1 MSTPRIAAITAAA
14 LLALCGVIVAASEG
28 LRSSKSSRALVSEPV
43 ERIVVKTDTG
53 DVEIRAGLTG
63 NVVIDR
69 KDAWILDRPEITQSV
84 NDGTLYIESSC
95 DGLGFFFRCETDF
108 TIAAPSGVDVEVA
121 GDAGDVHL
129 KGLRGR
135 VRVDTD
141 SGDIDADRLEPV
153 TLEARTDAGDVT
165 LDLFGAPAR
174 TVVAT
179 DAGDV
184 ALIVPFGAYRVDAE
198 ADTGEVEVA
207 GLLRDDLAPQ
217 RITAAADA
225 GDVSIRAR

>member
-1 MSTPRIAAITAAA
+1 MSTPRIVAITAAA
-14 LLALCGVIVAASEG
+14 LLVLCGVVLAASEG
-28 LRSSKSSRALVSEPV
+28 LRSSSSSRSLVSEPV

-53 DVEIRAGLTG
+53 DVDITAGLTG
-63 NVVIDR
+63 NVVIERD
-69 KDAWILDRPEITQSV
+69 DAWILDRPEITQSV

-108 TIAAPSGVDVEVA
+108 TIAAPSGVDVEIT

-135 VRVDTD
+135 VLVNTD
-141 SGDIDADRLEPV
+141 AGDIDADRLEPV
-153 TLEARTDAGDVT
+153 TLEARTDAGDVS

-174 TVVAT
+174 TVVAS

-184 ALIVPFGAYRVDAE
+184 EMVVPFGAYRVDAE
-198 ADTGEVEVA
+198 ADAGEVEVA